1 MADVTIDRLEIEIAA
16 NSLDASVHIT
26 QLTGALRRLKEVTK
40 GGAGLSSVNTAL
52 KNMVNNFGALNMNS
66 AAFERLR
73 QRIEEM
79 NEPVEKLGAGFDN
92 LANCA
97 KDIEQV
103 GTATKQ
109 TGSAAKQAASDT
121 KNFATMLKD
130 ISVSAVALYHG
141 IKKAV
146 STFQSVVSSASDY
159 TEDMNLFSVS
169 MGQYAA
175 SAKEYADEVNSALG
189 IDTGDWMRAQGVF
202 MQLASGFGVA
212 GDQAEYMSRNLTQI
226 SYDLASFFNL
236 DPEEAVNKVRSGL
249 SGELEP
255 LRNLGYALDRNTL
268 QELARAR
275 GIDKSVDAMS
285 QAEKAQLRYIAIL
298 TQNQNVMGDMSR
310 TIEAPANAM
319 RVLEQQVKQLGRA
332 VGNVL
337 IPWLQAVIP
346 VVQAV
351 VTVLTEFINMLAQL
365 VGFKLPEISST
376 PVDDVATG
384 ATDAEEALSGAAGAA
399 TELKNALLGIDEL
412 NVISPNSGGGGGA
425 GAATGTDAFFGE
437 LPGYDDFINNI
448 SDKTKALT
456 DELRA
461 RMKPFFDFVESH
473 FDEIKRAIKIIGP
486 MLAALSV
493 VGLVSSLGD
502 SMAKLDKLS
511 KMLAVAVEIAVQFV
525 LNKWTMDSYLDS
537 GSWLALLGN
546 VLTTGLGSL
555 LLYKTLGPKGI
566 VIGAAV
572 SVVANAV
579 SIGLSIADGSVDVDD
594 PKTWI
599 ASIVSVLI
607 GTAGGTVG
615 LVKTFKSVGVGAAM
629 GISVGISALI
639 TISSILYG
647 GVASG
652 SFDADDK
659 ILLTLGNI
667 VAGGLAGSLI
677 GGAALASIAG
687 AAAGPIGFGVGIG
700 VAIVLSIVAIKAGNA
715 AKVKA
720 AYEESDFHAQL
731 QEISDWSSETMEVTK
746 EINIRLQTRIDDF
759 DAITDSFNDIRK
771 AVDKLFDLNDLP
783 VKTDDTK
790 RLMKAYT
797 DIINGA
803 AGEIIVHYDN
813 LTGSVADTRDEI
825 YKYIDSLEQQAKVEA
840 AYDSLVESLKE
851 QLSLERDLKKA
862 QVEGTQIQNMR
873 RTATT
878 KYAEAIAKQHDY
890 EHEMVQMYGA
900 ATPVMKLFD
909 QTYIDLTNDV
919 DMYALGVQE
928 ADEKMA
934 ENNDTVNALKKS
946 YDDASGT
953 VDFFTGVMNDYNAQ
967 LPETITKT
975 DEVAD
980 AVNSAFDETSARWS
994 PEIEAAI
1001 SGIVEAFAMGEI
1013 DVGEAV
1019 SQIEGIV
1026 GNAFDNSSLYDEWR
1040 ESGRWLMM
1048 GFAEGIAAE
1057 MDRVEL
1063 VVEDVATGAT
1073 RSLNRT
1079 LEINSP
1085 SRKWMESGYW
1095 LDAGLAMGIEQNAA
1109 SVMDTVGDLAGNL
1122 ETGIDP
1128 NGWYSNNW
1136 QPTANYRNGTYVMS
1150 VDWREFIEQ
1159 LTEAMTQVME
1169 ERSTDDEKSVYVYL
1183 DGKQISSVNE
1193 KWQRNRGAA
1202 IFGTG
1207 VRP

>member
-16 NSLDASVHIT
+16 SSTDATEKIDKLRDALDKLASV
-26 QLTGALRRLKEVTK
+26 ASS
-40 GGAGLSSVNTAL
+40 GAGLKSVAKQLDALTGKSTAL
-52 KNMVNNFGALNMNS
+52 NDVSTAFDRMRTMIDNINKPLAELTARLGGLNDTSKKLENVGKYAKKVGNAAGKASSGTNSFGMA
-66 AAFERLR
+66 
-73 QRIEEM
+73 
-79 NEPVEKLGAGFDN
+79 
-92 LANCA
+92 
-97 KDIEQV
+97 
-103 GTATKQ
+103 
-109 TGSAAKQAASDT
+109 
-121 KNFATMLKD
+121 LKD
-130 ISVSAVALYHG
+130 LRLSAVAAYHG
-141 IKKAV
+141 LKKAL
-146 STFQSVVSSASDY
+146 STFQSIVSSASDY

-351 VTVLTEFINMLAQL
+351 VTVLTEFVNMLAQL
-365 VGFKLPEISST
+365 VGFELPEISST

-473 FDEIKRAIKIIGP
+473 FDEIKRAIKIIGAS
-486 MLAALSV
+486 LAALKV
-493 VGLVSSLGD
+493 AGLISSLGQ
-502 SMAKLDKLS
+502 ALRKLDKLG
-511 KMLAVAVEIAVQFV
+511 KAVAAVAEVTLQFT
-525 LNKWTMDSYLDS
+525 LNKWTMDTYLDS
-537 GSWLALLGN
+537 GSWLALLSN
-546 VLTTGLGSL
+546 AMTTALGSL
-555 LLYKTLGPKGI
+555 LLYNTVGPKGI

-579 SIGLSIADGSVDVDD
+579 SIGLGIADGSVDVDD

-599 ASIVSVLI
+599 ASIMSVVI
-607 GTAGGTVG
+607 GTAGGAIG
-615 LVKTFKSVGVGAAM
+615 LLKSFESISGGEAFGIAFGVSAMFTIAA
-629 GISVGISALI
+629 I
-639 TISSILYG
+639 TYG

-652 SFDADDK
+652 SFTMGDAMLAS
-659 ILLTLGNI
+659 IGTVIAGGIAGASVGSAVGGAAGAGVGLLIGLGVGVTLSIVSI
-667 VAGGLAGSLI
+667 VAGEKNKYK
-677 GGAALASIAG
+677 AL
-687 AAAGPIGFGVGIG
+687 
-700 VAIVLSIVAIKAGNA
+700 
-715 AKVKA
+715 
-720 AYEESDFHAQL
+720 YEQSDFHAML
-731 QEISDWSSETMEVTK
+731 EDLRESASEPMEVMK
-746 EINIRLQTRIDDF
+746 QIQVNISTRYTELENIETDYAAYMKLVDDVF
-759 DAITDSFNDIRK
+759 
-771 AVDKLFDLNDLP
+771 KLAEMP
-783 VKTDDTK
+783 EKTVGELK
-790 RLMKAYT
+790 LMKNMV
-797 DIINGA
+797 DIINDLSPDGSIIMHFDETTGA
-803 AGEIIVHYDN
+803 IAE
-813 LTGSVADTRDEI
+813 TREQVQL
-825 YKYIDSLEQQAKVEA
+825 YLEDLEKQAKAEA
-840 AYDSLVESLKE
+840 AYNMLVDAYKDEIQAKQALLQISGKLADAKGVERNATINYRKALDDETEATKAWYENAKGAE
-851 QLSLERDLKKA
+851 QQLNDA
-862 QVEGTQIQNMR
+862 
-873 RTATT
+873 
-878 KYAEAIAKQHDY
+878 AEAVRLAELAMWDANDATSKLSEEFDKATVYYNNAAGDVKFLQDTIADY
-890 EHEMVQMYGA
+890 TAEIPA
-900 ATPVMKLFD
+900 A
-909 QTYIDLTNDV
+909 
-919 DMYALGVQE
+919 AE
-928 ADEKMA
+928 AT
-934 ENNDTVNALKKS
+934 DTVS
-946 YDDASGT
+946 DS
-953 VDFFTGVMNDYNAQ
+953 
-967 LPETITKT
+967 
-975 DEVAD
+975 
-980 AVNSAFDETSARWS
+980 VNSAFDETPMEWSSATDD
-994 PEIEAAI
+994 AI
-1001 SGIVEAFAMGEI
+1001 GAVMQAFNNGEI
-1013 DVGEAV
+1013 DITEATNRIH
-1019 SQIEGIV
+1019 QIVE
-1026 GNAFDNSSLYDEWR
+1026 NAISDDLADDWYA
-1040 ESGRWLMM
+1040 SGRYLMK
-1048 GFAEGIAAE
+1048 GFADGIE
-1057 MDRVEL
+1057 SEIQSVNRV
-1063 VVEDVATGAT
+1063 VKDVASGVTKT
-1073 RSLNRT
+1073 LNQT

-1136 QPTANYRNGTYVMS
+1136 QPAANYRTGSYAVS
-1150 VDWREFIEQ
+1150 IDWREFLEQ
-1159 LTEAMTQVME
+1159 LREVMVEAMSE
-1169 ERSTDDEKSVYVYL
+1169 NSTDDEKSVYVYL

-1193 KWQRNRGAA
+1193 KWQRDRGAA

>member
-1 MADVTIDRLEIEIAA
+1 MADITIDRLEIEIAA
-16 NSLDASVHIT
+16 NSDDASWHIERLT
-26 QLTGALRRLKEVTK
+26 QALKNLKAATY
-40 GGAGLSSVNTAL
+40 GGAGLTSVNRAL
-52 KNMVNNFGALNMNS
+52 KNMVNSFGDLNRNS

-73 QRIEEM
+73 QRIEEV
-79 NEPVEKLGAGFDN
+79 NAPVRELVEGFDD
-92 LANCA
+92 LS
-97 KDIEQV
+97 
-103 GTATKQ
+103 G
-109 TGSAAKQAASDT
+109 AAKKLNNVGESSKEVGEKAKKAAADT
-121 KNFATMLKD
+121 KNFGAALKD
-130 ISVSAVALYHG
+130 LRVTAVAGYAA
-141 IKKAV
+141 IKKVA
-146 STFQSVVSSASDY
+146 STLRDIVDSASDY
-159 TEDMNLFSVS
+159 VEDMNLFSVS

-202 MQLASGFGVA
+202 MQLATGFGVA
-212 GDQAEYMSRNLTQI
+212 GDQAAYMSKNLTQI

-268 QELARAR
+268 QEVARAR
-275 GIDKSVDAMS
+275 GITKSIDAMS

-332 VGNVL
+332 FGNFL
-337 IPWLQAVIP
+337 IPWLQQLIP

-351 VTVLTEFINMLAQL
+351 VTVLTEFMNMLARL
-365 VGFKLPEISST
+365 VGFELPEISSEPIDSVT
-376 PVDDVATG
+376 TG

-399 TELKNALLGIDEL
+399 NELKNAVLGIDEL
-412 NVISPNSGGGGGA
+412 NVISPNSGSGGA
-425 GAATGTDAFFGE
+425 GAATGSDVFFGD

-448 SDKTKALT
+448 SEKTKYLT
-456 DELRA
+456 DKIRKQLQ
-461 RMKPFFDFVESH
+461 PLFDFVEDH
-473 FDEIKRAIKIIGP
+473 FDEVKLAVKIIGLS
-486 MLAALSV
+486 LAALKV
-493 VGLVSSLGD
+493 AGLISSL
-502 SMAKLDKLS
+502 SEALTKMDKLGKAVS
-511 KMLAVAVEIAVQFV
+511 AVAEITLQFV
-525 LNKWTMDSYLDS
+525 LNKWTMDSYLTNDS
-537 GSWLALLGN
+537 LGALLGN
-546 VLTTGLGSL
+546 VLTTAFGSW

-579 SIGLSIADGSVDVDD
+579 SIGLAIADGVVAADD
-594 PKTWI
+594 PDMWVG
-599 ASIVSVLI
+599 ALVSTAVGGLI
-607 GTAGGTVG
+607 GAYGLMKVVPNLGG
-615 LVKTFKSVGVGAAM
+615 SAI
-629 GISVGISALI
+629 GISLGISAMI
-639 TISSILYG
+639 TISSILFG

-652 SFDADDK
+652 SFDTSDK
-659 ILLTLGNI
+659 ILATLGNV

-677 GGAALASIAG
+677 GNAALGTLLG
-687 AAAGPIGFGVGIG
+687 AAAGPVGFGIGIG
-700 VAIVLSIVAIKAGNA
+700 VAIVLSIAAIKAGEA

-720 AYEESDFHAQL
+720 AYEASDFHAQL
-731 QEISDWSSETMEVTK
+731 QEISEWASETMEITK
-746 EINIRLQTRIDDF
+746 EINIRIQSRIEDF
-759 DAITDSFNDIRK
+759 NAITDSFDDIRT
-771 AVDKLFDLNDLP
+771 AVDKLFDLNNLP
-783 VKTDDTK
+783 VKTDETK
-790 RLMKAYT
+790 KLMKAYT

-803 AGEIIVHYDN
+803 AGEIIVHYDD
-813 LTGSVADTRDEI
+813 LTGSVAETRDEI
-825 YKYIDSLEQQAKVEA
+825 YKYIDSLEQQAKAEA

-862 QVEGTQIQNMR
+862 QTERTQVQNMG

-878 KYAEAIAKQHDY
+878 KYAEAIAKRNEY
-890 EHEMVQMYGA
+890 EHEMVQIYGVA
-900 ATPVMKLFD
+900 APLMKMFD
-909 QTYIDLTNDV
+909 QTYIDLTNEV
-919 DMYALGVQE
+919 DTYALAVKE
-928 ADEKMA
+928 SDEKMA
-934 ENNDTVNALKKS
+934 EMNATVNTAQS
-946 YDDASGT
+946 AYDDASES
-953 VDFFTGVMNDYNAQ
+953 VDFFTGVLNDYKGQ
-967 LPETITKT
+967 LPDTTSAT
-975 DEVAD
+975 DD
-980 AVNSAFDETSARWS
+980 MSNAVNGAFDETKERWT
-994 PEIEAAI
+994 PEIEEAI
-1001 SGIVEAFAMGEI
+1001 NGILEAFANGQI

-1019 SQIEGIV
+1019 SQIESIV
-1026 GNAFDNSSLYDEWR
+1026 GNTFNNSDLYNEWR
-1040 ESGRWLMM
+1040 ESGRWLMK
-1048 GFAEGIAAE
+1048 GFAEGIEAE

-1095 LDAGLAMGIEQNAA
+1095 LDAGLALGIEQNAA

-1136 QPTANYRNGTYVMS
+1136 QPAANYRTGSYAVS
-1150 VDWREFIEQ
+1150 IDWREFLEQ
-1159 LTEAMTQVME
+1159 LREVMTEAMSE
-1169 ERSTDDEKSVYVYL
+1169 NSTDDDKSVYVYL

-1193 KWQRNRGAA
+1193 KWQRDRGAA

>member
-175 SAKEYADEVNSALG
+175 RAKEYADEVNSALG

-202 MQLASGFGVA
+202 MQLATGFGVA

-351 VTVLTEFINMLAQL
+351 VTVLTEFVNMLAQL
-365 VGFKLPEISST
+365 VGFELPEISST

-607 GTAGGTVG
+607 GTAGGTIG
-615 LVKTFKSVGVGAAM
+615 LIKGGMMADTAL
-629 GISVGISALI
+629 GISFGLSAMI
-639 TISSILYG
+639 TLAAIQYG
-647 GVASG
+647 GIASG
-652 SFDADDK
+652 SFDTNEWKSAVTS
-659 ILLTLGNI
+659 IGTI
-667 VAGGLAGSLI
+667 LAGAFAGTLIGFAI
-677 GGAALASIAG
+677 GGAAG
-687 AAAGPIGFGVGIG
+687 ALPGFVIGATVGLVVTIG
-700 VAIVLSIVAIKAGNA
+700 SIVAGSSAKA
-715 AKVKA
+715 KA
-720 AYEESDFHAQL
+720 AFEESDIHAQYE
-731 QEISDWSSETMEVTK
+731 EIREWASEEMELVKQVKVRIETRYEDFEQITSDFASIRDAVET
-746 EINIRLQTRIDDF
+746 
-759 DAITDSFNDIRK
+759 
-771 AVDKLFDLNDLP
+771 LFDLNDLP
-783 VKTDDTK
+783 IKSDAVKK
-790 RLMKAYT
+790 LMGVYAG
-797 DIINGA
+797 IINGA
-803 AGEIIVHYDN
+803 AGEIIIHYD
-813 LTGSVADTRDEI
+813 GVSGAVAETRDEI
-825 YKYIDSLEQQAKVEA
+825 NKYIQSLEDQARAEA
-840 AYDSLVESLKE
+840 AYDLLVDALKE
-851 QLSLERDLKKA
+851 QIALNKELDTTIGKQTDAYKSNRIAAINLSKA
-862 QVEGTQIQNMR
+862 VAEKNKYEEEGGSMYHEMSLVMQALDPEYRQLIENVKTAQLSYDESNESLG
-873 RTATT
+873 TAT
-878 KYAEAIAKQHDY
+878 EA
-890 EHEMVQMYGA
+890 
-900 ATPVMKLFD
+900 T
-909 QTYIDLTNDV
+909 
-919 DMYALGVQE
+919 
-928 ADEKMA
+928 
-934 ENNDTVNALKKS
+934 NALRQQYK
-946 YDDASGT
+946 DCGEQ
-953 VDFFTGVMNDYNAQ
+953 VDYF
-967 LPETITKT
+967 
-975 DEVAD
+975 
-980 AVNSAFDETSARWS
+980 
-994 PEIEAAI
+994 
-1001 SGIVEAFAMGEI
+1001 SGIVNDFGKSLPDTTNAVDDMSESVNGAFDGTAAQWGPSTDAAIDAVMLALDNGEI
-1013 DVGEAV
+1013 DLGEAL
-1019 SQIEGIV
+1019 SQIKSIAM
-1026 GNAFDNSSLYDEWR
+1026 NALGDELPDKWY
-1040 ESGRWLMM
+1040 ESGQYLMK
-1048 GFAEGIAAE
+1048 GFADGIE
-1057 MDRVEL
+1057 SEIQSVNRV
-1063 VVEDVATGAT
+1063 VKDVASGVTKT
-1073 RSLNRT
+1073 LNQT